1 MAETIPREN
10 DARRQRGEE
19 IAKRGG
25 QIVRLD
31 DLHYTVRSQSSEGVY
46 EIVSTE
52 MGWTCACP
60 DHVYRDVCCK
70 HIHAVEIS
78 RKMREA
84 VQKGATTTI
93 REVNLGRCKFCDS
106 ASIVRKGIKKAKN
119 GDLQMFGCKDCK
131 RRFVQNL
138 GFERKQATPEQITT
152 AVDLVFSG
160 LSTRKVAR
168 SLEMTGLKITHVTV
182 FNWATEYGRL
192 MEWYLDKIT
201 PQVGEQWRTDEIF
214 LMIMGNRRYLFS
226 MLDTDTRYWLAKMV
240 AEHKGNDDVA
250 PMFEAAR
257 KLAGKVP
264 ETLVSDGA
272 ANFGHAH
279 KKQYAAKNFLHK
291 DSEHVKHIHM
301 AGDTNN
307 NQMESFNGNTV
318 RHREKVVRGLKT
330 DDSAILSGP
339 PGLPQ
344 PRPPASGPAWRPDP
358 RRGGRHQDRGRQQ
371 VEDHHTGG
379 GKAEVRRLNLN
390 SPYFFF
396 GWFIKYAV
404 TCLCTL
410 GMKNI
415 LVWKNRDCW
424 EVVRDPVRLR
434 RES

>member
-1 MAETIPREN
+1 MAETIPRAN
-10 DARRQRGEE
+10 DARRQRGQE

-52 MGWTCACP
+52 MSWMCACP

-84 VQKGATTTI
+84 VQKEATTTI
-93 REVNLGRCKFCDS
+93 REVDLGRCKFCDS
-106 ASIVRKGIKKAKN
+106 ANIVRKGIKKAKK

-160 LSTRKVAR
+160 LSTRKTAR

-182 FNWATEYGRL
+182 FNWAAEYGRL

-318 RHREKVVRGLKT
+318 RHREKVVGGLKT
-330 DDSAILSGP
+330 DDSAILSGLRVYHNHVRP
-339 PGLPQ
+339 HQGLPDGQ
-344 PRPPASGPAWRPDP
+344 TPGEAAG
-358 RRGGRHQDRGRQQ
+358 
-371 VEDHHTGG
+371 
-379 GKAEVRRLNLN
+379 
-390 SPYFFF
+390 
-396 GWFIKYAV
+396 IKIE
-404 TCLCTL
+404 
-410 GMKNI
+410 GDNK
-415 LVWKNRDCW
+415 WKTIIQAAAKQKSD
-424 EVVRDPVRLR
+424 D
-434 RES
+434 

>member
-1 MAETIPREN
+1 
-10 DARRQRGEE
+10 
-19 IAKRGG
+19 
-25 QIVRLD
+25 
-31 DLHYTVRSQSSEGVY
+31 
-46 EIVSTE
+46 
-52 MGWTCACP
+52 
-60 DHVYRDVCCK
+60 
-70 HIHAVEIS
+70 
-78 RKMREA
+78 
-84 VQKGATTTI
+84 
-93 REVNLGRCKFCDS
+93 
-106 ASIVRKGIKKAKN
+106 
-119 GDLQMFGCKDCK
+119 
-131 RRFVQNL
+131 
-138 GFERKQATPEQITT
+138 
-152 AVDLVFSG
+152 
-160 LSTRKVAR
+160 
-168 SLEMTGLKITHVTV
+168 
-182 FNWATEYGRL
+182 

-318 RHREKVVRGLKT
+318 RHRREG
-330 DDSAILSGP
+330 SARAQEGRLGDPGWP
-339 PGLPQ
+339 PDLPQ
-344 PRPPASGPAWRPDP
+344 PRPPTPWTAGRPDP

-390 SPYFFF
+390 SPYFF
-396 GWFIKYAV
+396 AV
-404 TCLCTL
+404 
-410 GMKNI
+410 GHQ
-415 LVWKNRDCW
+415 D
-424 EVVRDPVRLR
+424 DPDPC
-434 RES
+434 SGFCSISGT